1 MAQHCSTESSCGA
14 AKCFYELPANTAR
27 LTVGFYNVGIQLTEL
42 SGKKWPSKQSAL
54 KADIIKAFDTH
65 VLDILCLSELGEL
78 GVGIAAGLPDRNVGA
93 WMTELLRDSAIPPV
107 HISTEGHYLTIA
119 KTSRVKVDRDS
130 LVQGFDDNNTDRSFQ
145 HLRVFVAGDDV
156 PISIIN
162 CHAPSSKKRPL
173 TASCRKRYLLAAHNV
188 CAGDRFVWGG
198 DFNTGCIQFTA
209 IMKGIDSRYSG
220 EEGDIS
226 SALQVCYSHPMKS
239 RDGDLAVSYGLAA
252 IQTDSAVGKSH
263 DGVSDAHDL
272 VIANVFATHGSLRS
286 SADRSSSVASLAQP
300 PWPKSTSSAPLRNSN
315 ATTLSSLSSCKATPW
330 NTGIIIQPALP
341 PSSSA
346 PTKNVMCEM
355 PTRQPPRFASPE
367 EATASGSVP
376 QLVLPSLQVKRSS
389 PESSC
394 QDSTPVTRILQP
406 RHAAAI
412 ILDPEDDSSSSAAQP
427 VRMLCLT
434 SKAAPATPSFQLFV
448 PLDESPSSVSLPSA
462 PPTEARSEHETGA
475 AAATV
480 AQFTPVKSLTVRA
493 PIPRV
498 LEIFG
503 DDAEDSAPLQDLL
516 EKIAK
521 EFLYDKVSR
530 MIVTPDGCDEA
541 AASVNNL
548 DKLEVYLQVIQDQRA
563 KHLVRRPDLPPDAVF
578 DSWDME
584 EIYKT
589 WMDDYTS
596 WMNPKNIEEY
606 EVLLR
611 SNSKGKGKG
620 KGIGDAQQA
629 HQKRRRS
636 FGAYLFQILGNKH
649 VLLASIKYPLCSA
662 AQPAKIIE
670 EFMTAWE
677 KEKATDDYKKRV
689 RMSEKATEERKQL
702 KNQAHAARRNLVRG
716 IKIHHD
722 IRLGLRLWDSL
733 SADEETLLDEFK
745 SGQLIRCRNDC
756 DAAFGWDKQQRDA
769 AGSAAARLTH
779 QVPA

>member
-1 MAQHCSTESSCGA
+1 
-14 AKCFYELPANTAR
+14 
-27 LTVGFYNVGIQLTEL
+27 
-42 SGKKWPSKQSAL
+42 
-54 KADIIKAFDTH
+54 
-65 VLDILCLSELGEL
+65 
-78 GVGIAAGLPDRNVGA
+78 
-93 WMTELLRDSAIPPV
+93 
-107 HISTEGHYLTIA
+107 
-119 KTSRVKVDRDS
+119 
-130 LVQGFDDNNTDRSFQ
+130 
-145 HLRVFVAGDDV
+145 
-156 PISIIN
+156 
-162 CHAPSSKKRPL
+162 
-173 TASCRKRYLLAAHNV
+173 
-188 CAGDRFVWGG
+188 
-198 DFNTGCIQFTA
+198 
-209 IMKGIDSRYSG
+209 
-220 EEGDIS
+220 
-226 SALQVCYSHPMKS
+226 
-239 RDGDLAVSYGLAA
+239 
-252 IQTDSAVGKSH
+252 
-263 DGVSDAHDL
+263 
-272 VIANVFATHGSLRS
+272 
-286 SADRSSSVASLAQP
+286 
-300 PWPKSTSSAPLRNSN
+300 
-315 ATTLSSLSSCKATPW
+315 
-330 NTGIIIQPALP
+330 
-341 PSSSA
+341 
-346 PTKNVMCEM
+346 M

-412 ILDPEDDSSSSAAQP
+412 IVDPEDDSSSSAAQP

-448 PLDESPSSVSLPSA
+448 PPDESPSSVSLPSA

-530 MIVTPDGCDEA
+530 MIVTPDGCYEA

-636 FGAYLFQILGNKH
+636 FAAYLFQILGNKH

-733 SADEETLLDEFK
+733 SADEKTLLDEFN